1 MPHSILWVEINR
13 ATKPSRRHWLK
24 SNISIRGRDN
34 ILTWQRAWIWGGIR
48 TGGPWCDVGD
58 SYGHL
63 HRRHDEP
70 VWSPWKV
77 SNESSFLVWLFWEP
91 LSPALRILSIEKS
104 IDTCPLPQYWG
115 VCVRVWVAQLCPT
128 LWDPMDYS
136 PQGSSVHGILQ
147 ARSLWWVAAPCS
159 DNPWKRHFAHL
170 LLPSCSNL
178 GKERGVWG
186 GGGLEGR
193 NLCKFCKYLLKGES
207 KFRLMLWKWVLDKD
221 QNPVWSQS
229 GFIKMQ
235 IFQTKQDVAI
245 ASGSGSLKAYWGHFL
260 VYIM

>member
-1 MPHSILWVEINR
+1 MWCGGFVRAPSQTSWWTCVESVKGFKWVFFPCLIVLRASLPCTQNTLYWEVNWYMPTSTVL
-13 ATKPSRRHWLK
+13 
-24 SNISIRGRDN
+24 G
-34 ILTWQRAWIWGGIR
+34 
-48 TGGPWCDVGD
+48 C
-58 SYGHL
+58 
-63 HRRHDEP
+63 
-70 VWSPWKV
+70 
-77 SNESSFLVWLFWEP
+77 
-91 LSPALRILSIEKS
+91 
-104 IDTCPLPQYWG
+104 